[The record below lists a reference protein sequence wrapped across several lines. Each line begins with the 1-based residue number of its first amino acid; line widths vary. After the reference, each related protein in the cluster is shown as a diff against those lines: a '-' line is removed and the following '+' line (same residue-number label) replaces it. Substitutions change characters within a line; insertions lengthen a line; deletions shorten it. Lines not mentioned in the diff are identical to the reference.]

1 MPLTDPQHFTA
12 RAVHRRR
19 RTVRLLLASNLAV
32 GLLLA
37 CLVYSV
43 LSASR
48 DSYGRQARDVA
59 EGMAAIAQSGV
70 ASELDQVDAV
80 IRATESELL
89 RLMAASRAD
98 DETVQRVLQS
108 NFKLLKGVEAFR
120 MADANGNV
128 RWGTALPAG
137 APTSVSDR
145 EYFKAGMKHQSDE
158 TLVAGP
164 LKSRVSGNW
173 VIGFMRPLRIEG
185 RFRGLLYVS
194 VGAQYFGNLFER
206 YDLADQDAI
215 TLRNNQLE
223 LIARRAPGSSTQG
236 EVGSKA
242 VSDSLRATV
251 AARPTN
257 GSFVSKV
264 ALDGIE
270 RTTAYRQ
277 VDRWPFTVYA
287 GIGHTRFFTPW
298 AYQAWTVSLLATLAW
313 GLVVAASLAIY
324 RASAREWRA
333 VQASSEQTRRT
344 QALLRTAGD
353 GIHIVDHTGH
363 LVDMSDS
370 FAEML
375 RSSRERLLGR
385 HVSSWDVNQ
394 DEAKIAAWLA
404 RVKDGDKQTVDVQHR
419 RDDGTIIDV
428 ELHLRVTEIG
438 GQLFIFGAGRDVTE
452 ARLLVREQEA
462 MLESDLIGMA
472 KVEGRQI
479 KWRNRAMERIFGY
492 AHGEL
497 EGQPTRVLY
506 PDEETWRRV
515 GTELY
520 PALRQGAQYRSQLR
534 MRRKH
539 GEIVWIDLSAAKL
552 TDNCTLLMA
561 VDITAMKEA
570 HEHMVHVAF
579 HDPLTKLPNR
589 LLLAD
594 RLEQALAVAGREG
607 SQVAVC
613 FMDLDGFKAVND
625 QLGHDAGDDLLV
637 EVARRLRANIRP
649 SDTAAR
655 LGGDEF
661 VLVLRS
667 IHEDEWRRVLER
679 VVQALAEP
687 VTLPDGTVATVGT
700 TFGVA
705 LSNASADE
713 SPDGL
718 IDRADHLMLAGK
730 RAGKGGIHVG

>member
-1 MPLTDPQHFTA
+1 MPLTDPQHFA
-12 RAVHRRR
+12 DRAVQRRR
-19 RTVRLLLASNLAV
+19 RTVRLLVASNLAV

-37 CLVYSV
+37 VLVYSV
-43 LSASR
+43 LTASR

-89 RLMAASRAD
+89 RLMSASRAD
-98 DETVQRVLQS
+98 DATVQQVLQS
-108 NFKLLKGVEAFR
+108 NYKLLKGVEAFR
-120 MADANGNV
+120 MADAAGYV
-128 RWGTALPAG
+128 RWGTELPEG
-137 APTSVSDR
+137 APTSVADR
-145 EYFKAGMKHQSDE
+145 EYFKVGMQHRSDE

-185 RFRGLLYVS
+185 RFRGLLYIS
-194 VGAQYFGNLFER
+194 VGAEYFGKLFER

-215 TLRNNQLE
+215 TLRNKQLE

-236 EVGSKA
+236 EVGSTS
-242 VSDSLRATV
+242 VSDSLRAAVT
-251 AARPTN
+251 ARPAN
-257 GSFVSKV
+257 GNFVSKV

-270 RTTAYRQ
+270 RTTAYRK

-298 AYQAWTVSLLATLAW
+298 SQQAWTVSLLAALAW

-333 VQASSEQTRRT
+333 IQASLEQVRRT
-344 QALLRTAGD
+344 QTLLRVAGD
-353 GIHIVDHTGH
+353 GIHIIDHTGR
-363 LVDMSDS
+363 LVEMSDS

-375 RSSRERLLGR
+375 RSSRESLLGR
-385 HVSSWDVNQ
+385 HVWSWDVNQ
-394 DEAKIAAWLA
+394 DEARITAWLA
-404 RVKDGDKQTVDVQHR
+404 KVKDGDKQTVDVQHR

-428 ELHLRVTEIG
+428 ELHLRVAEIG
-438 GQLFIFGAGRDVTE
+438 GKLLVFGSGRDVTDVRML
-452 ARLLVREQEA
+452 AREQEA
-462 MLESDLIGMA
+462 MLESDLIAMF
-472 KVEGRQI
+472 KVEDRQI

-492 AHGEL
+492 APGEL
-497 EGQPTRVLY
+497 EGKPTRVLY

-515 GTELY
+515 GVELY
-520 PALRQGAQYRSQLR
+520 PALRQGHQYRSQLR

-539 GEIVWIDLSAAKL
+539 GEIIWVDLSATKL
-552 TDNCTLLMA
+552 TEDCTLLMA

-594 RLEQALAVAGREG
+594 RLEQALAAAEREG
-607 SQVAVC
+607 AQVAVC

-637 EVARRLRANIRP
+637 EVARRLRAHIRP
-649 SDTAAR
+649 TDTAAR

-667 IHEDEWRRVLER
+667 IRDDEWRRVLER

-687 VTLPDGTVATVGT
+687 VTLPDGTVAKVGT

-705 LSNASADE
+705 LSGASPDAT
-713 SPDGL
+713 PDGL

>member
-1 MPLTDPQHFTA
+1 MPLTDPQQFADRAA
-12 RAVHRRR
+12 RRRR
-19 RTVRLLLASNLAV
+19 RTIRLLLASNLAI

-37 CLVYSV
+37 FLVYLV
-43 LSASR
+43 LTASR
-48 DSYGRQARDVA
+48 DSYARQARDVA
-59 EGMAAIAQSGV
+59 EGMAAIAQASI

-80 IRATESELL
+80 MRATESELL
-89 RLMAASRAD
+89 RVMAAGRAD
-98 DETVQRVLQS
+98 DAVVQSVLQS
-108 NFKLLKGVEAFR
+108 NFKLLKGVEALR
-120 MADANGNV
+120 MADAVGNV

-137 APTSVSDR
+137 APTSVADR
-145 EYFKAGMKHQSDE
+145 EYFKVGARHTSGD

-173 VIGFMRPLRIEG
+173 VIAFMRPLHVDG
-185 RFRGLLYVS
+185 QFRALLYVS
-194 VGAQYFGNLFER
+194 IGAEYFNKLFER
-206 YDLADQDAI
+206 YDLVDQDAI
-215 TLRNNQLE
+215 TLRNNRLE
-223 LIARRAPGSSTQG
+223 LIARRAPGSSIQG
-236 EVGSKA
+236 EVGSTA
-242 VSDSLRATV
+242 VSEILREAV
-251 AARPTN
+251 AAQPAQGT
-257 GSFVSKV
+257 FVAKV
-264 ALDGIE
+264 VLDGIE
-270 RTTAYRQ
+270 RTNAYRK

-287 GIGHTRFFTPW
+287 GIAHTRFFKPW
-298 AYQAWTVSLLATLAW
+298 AQQAWPVSLLAALAW
-313 GLVVAASLAIY
+313 GLVVAASVAIF
-324 RASAREWRA
+324 RASTREWRA

-375 RSSRERLLGR
+375 RSSRESLLGR
-385 HVSSWDVNQ
+385 HISSWDVNQ
-394 DEAKIAAWLA
+394 DEARITAWLST
-404 RVKDGDKQTVDVQHR
+404 VKDGDKQTVDVQHR
-419 RDDGTIIDV
+419 RDDGTVIDV
-428 ELHLRVTEIG
+428 ELHLRVAEIG
-438 GQLFIFGAGRDVTE
+438 DQLFVFGAGRDVTE
-452 ARLLVREQEA
+452 VRLLAREQEA

-472 KVEGRQI
+472 KVEDRQI

-492 AHGEL
+492 APGEL
-497 EGQPTRVLY
+497 EGQATRMLY
-506 PDEETWRRV
+506 PDEESWRRV
-515 GTELY
+515 GAELY
-520 PALRQGAQYRSQLR
+520 PALRQGAQYRNQQR

-552 TDNCTLLMA
+552 TETCTLLMA

-570 HEHMVHVAF
+570 HDHMVHVAF

-637 EVARRLRANIRP
+637 EVARRLRASIRP

-667 IHEDEWRRVLER
+667 IHDDEWRRVLER

-713 SPDGL
+713 TPGGL
-718 IDRADHLMLAGK
+718 LDRADHLMLAGK